1 MGILKLLMVAILIA
15 LTAFF
20 VAVEFA
26 IIKVRSSRIDQLVIE
41 KRRGSLAA
49 KKVTSNLD
57 EYLSACQLG
66 ITITALG
73 LGWLGEPTVKH
84 MLEPLFLRMNI
95 SSVAASTVSFIIAF
109 AVITFLH
116 VVAGEL
122 APKTF
127 AIQKAEKVS
136 LLLSQPLIYFY
147 RIMYPFIWALNG
159 SSRFV
164 TGIFGLQPAS
174 EHDVVHSEEE
184 LRLILSESYERG
196 EINQA
201 EFKYVNNIFEFD
213 NRLAKEIMVPR
224 TEIVGLYEDEPFETH
239 IQIIRQEKYTRYP
252 VFGEDKDEII
262 GMVNVKDLF
271 IRYMDGGRE
280 EECSITPYTRPVIEV
295 LENIPI
301 HDLLLQ
307 MQKRRIPMA
316 VLYDEY
322 GGTAGIVTL
331 EDILEE
337 IVGEIRDEYDE
348 DEYPPI
354 EHISETW
361 KIVDGKVRISEV
373 NDLFGLQLLA
383 NDVDTI
389 GGWIMMQKQTITE
402 GDYIETNGLVFKVLE
417 KDMHQIKRVEIMRK
431 EEKGAFKER
440 KD

>member
-1 MGILKLLMVAILIA
+1 MDILKLLMVAILIA
-15 LTAFF
+15 LTGFF

-26 IIKVRSSRIDQLVIE
+26 IIKVRSSRIDQLVSE
-41 KRRGSLAA
+41 KRRGALAA

-73 LGWLGEPTVKH
+73 LGWLGEPTIKH
-84 MLEPLFLRMNI
+84 LLEPLFLKLHLSPAI
-95 SSVAASTVSFIIAF
+95 SSTVSFIIAF

-116 VVAGEL
+116 VVIGEL

-127 AIQKAEKVS
+127 AIQRAEQVS
-136 LLLSQPLIYFY
+136 LLLSKPLIYFY
-147 RIMYPFIWALNG
+147 RVMYPFIWALNG
-159 SSRFV
+159 SARLV
-164 TGIFGLQPAS
+164 TGLFGLHPAS
-174 EHDVVHSEEE
+174 EHEVAHSEEE
-184 LRLILSESYERG
+184 LRLILSESYESG
-196 EINQA
+196 EINQR

-213 NRLAKEIMVPR
+213 NRVAKEIMVPR
-224 TEIVGLYEDEPFETH
+224 TEVVGLYEDEPFETH
-239 IQIIRQEKYTRYP
+239 IKIIAQEKYTRYP

-271 IRYMDGGRE
+271 IRYMDGNRE

-307 MQKRRIPMA
+307 MQRRRIPLA

-348 DEYPPI
+348 DEHPPI
-354 EHISETW
+354 EHISEGC
-361 KIVDGKVRISEV
+361 KIVEGKVLISEV
-373 NDLFGLQLLA
+373 NDLFGIHLVA
-383 NDVDTI
+383 DDVDTI
-389 GGWIMMQKQTITE
+389 GGWIMVQKQVVAE
-402 GDYIETNGLVFKVLE
+402 GDVIEKHGFYFKVLE
-417 KDMHQIKRVEIMRK
+417 KDMHQIKRVEIK
-431 EEKGAFKER
+431 KVEE
-440 KD
+440 